1 MFRASN
7 SVYQNYLDMSQ
18 IILEDIESY
27 GGHGCLPQEK
37 NSLGLF
43 RTNVVLH
50 LDLEESG
57 YSDKISDT
65 VDYVAATRVVLAE
78 MAINSRTVEHLAY
91 RIADALLEHFD
102 MVYEV
107 ELEVSKVNPPVKG
120 LSTFSIAIE
129 KSR

>member
-1 MFRASN
+1 
-7 SVYQNYLDMSQ
+7 MSQ

-37 NSLGLF
+37 DSLGLF
-43 RTNVVLH
+43 RTNVVLY

-65 VDYVAATRVVLAE
+65 VDYVEATNLVLAE

-91 RIADALLEHFD
+91 RIADALLDRFD
-102 MVYEV
+102 IVDEV
-107 ELEVSKVNPPVKG
+107 ELEVAKVNPPVKG
-120 LSTFSIAIE
+120 LSSFSISIE